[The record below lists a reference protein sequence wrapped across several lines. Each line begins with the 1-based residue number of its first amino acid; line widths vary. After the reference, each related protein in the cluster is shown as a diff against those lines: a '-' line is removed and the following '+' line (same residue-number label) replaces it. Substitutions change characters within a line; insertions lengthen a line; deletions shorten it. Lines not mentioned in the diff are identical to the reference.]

1 MLASKIIC
9 DDTYSNKSL
18 QEIRVH
24 DFTSPGPYPT
34 VVLPDRTSTFHA
46 LFEPQYQQLDSF
58 IHRPRH
64 PSFEGCPRYPQSSD
78 HIPIFA
84 PDPSNSIP
92 SFTARVTLPS
102 RDAPV
107 IPSPP
112 ITSPSSPPIPAA
124 RFPHSPP
131 ASPFLRRMPPL
142 SPVLRSHT
150 HLRPRS
156 QQLVSLIHRLHHPSF
171 EGCPRY
177 PQSSDHKPILAPDT
191 PRPLIQ
197 PRPLLRRRF
206 LLKHLPMRMG
216 LDSSRS
222 PWQNR
227 APWVLRLS
235 PMVTEPFQR
244 LRNPRTVTPVVL
256 RRPLTL
262 KNQRPLTINLLTRRR
277 KSVGFDWQMRCE

>member
-84 PDPSNSIP
+84 PDPSSSFP
-92 SFTARVTLPS
+92 SFTACITLPS
-102 RDAPV
+102 KDAPV

-112 ITSPSSPPIPAA
+112 ITNPSSPPIPQG
-124 RFPHSPP
+124 
-131 ASPFLRRMPPL
+131 L
-142 SPVLRSHT
+142 S
-150 HLRPRS
+150 
-156 QQLVSLIHRLHHPSF
+156 F
-171 EGCPRY
+171 N
-177 PQSSDHKPILAPDT
+177 
-191 PRPLIQ
+191 
-197 PRPLLRRRF
+197 
-206 LLKHLPMRMG
+206 
-216 LDSSRS
+216 LD
-222 PWQNR
+222 
-227 APWVLRLS
+227 LS
-235 PMVTEPFQR
+235 CV
-244 LRNPRTVTPVVL
+244 
-256 RRPLTL
+256 
-262 KNQRPLTINLLTRRR
+262 
-277 KSVGFDWQMRCE
+277 VGFSSNTSRCAWAWTRQGRLGRIEPRGCSGYPPWSRNHFNVCETQGPSHR